1 MKRMMMNSILL
12 SAFVLCSCGALKE
25 WAASEQGQ
33 ATIATVEEKTPDVV
47 GDVVSTLTGS
57 PAIGE
62 IVGYGAGA
70 VVAGLLS
77 ILGLKKGKK
86 VLNSIKD
93 SPKGKYFG

>member
-1 MKRMMMNSILL
+1 MRGPEGMGR
-12 SAFVLCSCGALKE
+12 FGTGA
-25 WAASEQGQ
+25 SHDRDG
-33 ATIATVEEKTPDVV
+33 EEKTPDVV